1 MPSFSPCAPQGRFP
15 AAFSWPP
22 YREQVSGRC
31 VEFVIAGEE
40 SLRRPASA
48 RLRWPFLM
56 GPRGPAM
63 DAEGL
68 GGRNSLPTTDPRL
81 RATDPLESKWPSP
94 APRTA
99 IPCSEDSDPLRA
111 RRDSPARAGR
121 SPAPADRSPAP
132 RAEIARGSMP
142 PEQGIDRPEHPG
154 RERERILGCPER
166 ILGSTER
173 ISGLDPQGM
182 GREEPSPARPEP
194 LSGAEQRTSA
204 PAERGSI
211 GSGKTGRASA
221 IRVRTMT
228 VSDLACA
235 RPAPRISFARDV
247 PRGQHRV
254 AKGRRPDL
262 RPSVRSFDA
271 S

>member
-99 IPCSEDSDPLRA
+99 IPCA
-111 RRDSPARAGR
+111 RDAIPP
-121 SPAPADRSPAP
+121 PAPADPRLPPTDPPLRAPKLPGDRCRRS
-132 RAEIARGSMP
+132 
-142 PEQGIDRPEHPG
+142 
-154 RERERILGCPER
+154 
-166 ILGSTER
+166 
-173 ISGLDPQGM
+173 
-182 GREEPSPARPEP
+182 
-194 LSGAEQRTSA
+194 
-204 PAERGSI
+204 RGSI
-211 GSGKTGRASA
+211 ARSTQDANGSEFWDARSEFWARPSAFRASTPRGWA
-221 IRVRTMT
+221 ERSPPRRAPSRCRERSSALRRQRSGDRSVVER
-228 VSDLACA
+228 LAARRPSGCA
-235 RPAPRISFARDV
+235 R
-247 PRGQHRV
+247 
-254 AKGRRPDL
+254 
-262 RPSVRSFDA
+262 
-271 S
+271 